1 MKENVLRK
9 SEVPA
14 QDRERAIAI
23 GKTIA
28 DFDRVLAWPILE
40 DEWVSP
46 ESYKDKYA
54 RKESQK
60 VFENKLRTTWASI
73 VLGDIQSAIDDFF
86 DEKEAEKMMKK
97 VNSLLKEYKDP
108 ENVMSQDE
116 QEDVKAYKLANRK
129 KMVAKVEALA
139 KEVIDDLMVQ
149 FEEQSAAA

>member
-1 MKENVLRK
+1 MKETAWKKEAPEIKKEKAL
-9 SEVPA
+9 S
-14 QDRERAIAI
+14 IAE
-23 GKTIA
+23 TIA
-28 DFDRVLAWPILE
+28 DLDRVLAWPILE
-40 DEWVSP
+40 DEWVSK

-116 QEDVKAYKLANRK
+116 QEDVKAYKLVNRK
-129 KMVAKVEALA
+129 KLVAKVEALA